1 MTIRIT
7 KPEFNLREKL
17 TELDKPSGIKGSE
30 LLQSNTIQE
39 ARVNINADRK
49 NLIINGNPI
58 VYQRAQSKT
67 NAAPYAYHTAD
78 RWRTS
83 ANNSQ
88 TGRVTDMSV
97 VTNVDIGGDFI
108 GNYVRYNHT
117 TAASSPASN
126 ASYGFNYRI
135 EKQDIIPYL
144 GKRMVLSFYAR
155 TNANIAI
162 NSAFISGTTS
172 SSIIIADPDDSK
184 TWVYLTSDW
193 KRYEY
198 TFTLGTTVPTIHLD
212 IGLRHRVDKVG
223 YIDMSGVQLEE
234 GGRATEF
241 EHRTIGEELLLCKRY
256 YQQVGPA
263 TSNVMVLSGAG
274 NGTARIRGTHQLIP
288 EMRVAPDV
296 SVDTSGGNF
305 DFYAYSGSPP
315 SYTSLNSTGA
325 TIKNF
330 HWDFNTSTHNKEGR
344 AYDVKG
350 SNAFIK
356 LDSEL

>member
-1 MTIRIT
+1 MTVRVS
-7 KPEFNLREKL
+7 KPQFNLREKIS
-17 TELDKPSGIKGSE
+17 ELDKPSGIKGSE

-67 NAAPYAYHTAD
+67 NATPYAYHTAD

-83 ANNSQ
+83 ANGSQ

-126 ASYGFNYRI
+126 ASYGYNYRI

-184 TWVYLTSDW
+184 TWVNLTPDW

-198 TFTLGTTVPTIHLD
+198 TFTLGTTVPTTHLD

-241 EHRTIGEELLLCKRY
+241 EHRSFAEEMVLCHRY
-256 YQQVGPA
+256 YQQIEGYSDLIMFGSGRANGSTEAQVAVPLTVPLRASPSIPSLDYSAWGISNA
-263 TSNVMVLSGAG
+263 TGTTDGQPTVTRWFEDSSIIHLGFPSSGLDNARTVVVSCR
-274 NGTARIRGTHQLIP
+274 NGSTLQ
-288 EMRVAPDV
+288 
-296 SVDTSGGNF
+296 
-305 DFYAYSGSPP
+305 
-315 SYTSLNSTGA
+315 LNS
-325 TIKNF
+325 
-330 HWDFNTSTHNKEGR
+330 
-344 AYDVKG
+344 
-350 SNAFIK
+350 
-356 LDSEL
+356 EL